1 MLWDRGHRSNDVIDR
16 RGRPAMGGMGGGGG
30 GGGMIFGLLFS
41 LVRSKFGW
49 FGVIVLVVG
58 YFLLTGMGGLGGL
71 TGSQGGS
78 GVGLGA
84 VQDPSPPPA
93 NDEQANFVGFVLDDV
108 QGTWDKLSPIAG
120 TPYRHAKLV
129 LFTGAVDTA
138 CGTGESATGP
148 FYCPGDQLV
157 YIDLGFYRAL
167 KDRLGAPGDFAQA
180 YVIAHEVG
188 HHLQNLIGT
197 SDKVQRAGRAE
208 GAEGASVRLELQ
220 ADCYA
225 GVWAH
230 SSRQRKLL
238 EQGDIEE
245 ALTAAAAIG
254 DDTLQRHATGR
265 VRPETFSHGT
275 SEQRV
280 RWFNRG
286 LESGDPATC
295 DTFGARQ
302 L

>member
-1 MLWDRGHRSNDVIDR
+1 MLWDRGHRSNDVIDH
-16 RGRPAMGGMGGGGG
+16 RGRRAMGGGGGG

-58 YFLLTGMGGLGGL
+58 YFLLTSMGGLGGL
-71 TGSQGGS
+71 TGSQGG

-84 VQDPSPPPA
+84 VQDPSAPVA
-93 NDEQANFVGFVLDDV
+93 NDEQASFVGFVLDDV
-108 QGTWDKLSPIAG
+108 QGTWDKLSPIDG
-120 TPYRHAKLV
+120 TPYRRAKLV

-148 FYCPGDQLV
+148 FYCPGDQRV

-188 HHLQNLIGT
+188 HHLQKLMGT
-197 SDKVQRAGRAE
+197 SDRVQRAGRAE

-238 EQGDIEE
+238 EAGDIEE

-275 SEQRV
+275 SEQRM

-295 DTFGARQ
+295 DTFAARQ